1 MRAHPA
7 VICTMIAVGGYI
19 LSTAAGLGV
28 VTQLLVGDKGPGG
41 LLVSIALAA
50 VGSLLLGYGVRLV
63 SIAPRLSRPQFIRLT
78 ARHRLTTPRCPA
90 TLLSRQ
96 NTNPGD

>member
-50 VGSLLLGYGVRLV
+50 VGCLLLGYGVRLGV
-63 SIAPRLSRPQFIRLT
+63 RRTSVEPPTVQPVDRPPQTDYSSLPSFPSQPP
-78 ARHRLTTPRCPA
+78 ARKPW
-90 TLLSRQ
+90 
-96 NTNPGD
+96 